1 MLPRVWNRNFSH
13 GAVAGGSGCSTPICW
28 ETTAAEE
35 SGLERGKSL
44 MQLSQDE
51 RARIREEE
59 LIRLEAR
66 KEVKIKQT
74 PRLILFTVFWAA
86 VLTALA
92 LIDPLL
98 HHH

>member
-1 MLPRVWNRNFSH
+1 
-13 GAVAGGSGCSTPICW
+13 
-28 ETTAAEE
+28 
-35 SGLERGKSL
+35 

-74 PRLILFTVFWAA
+74 PRLILLTVFWAA

-92 LIDPLL
+92 LMDPLL